1 MTQLE
6 SALKGIITPEMEIV
20 AKKENRD
27 KEYIR
32 DEVAKGRIVIP
43 KNINHDFSA
52 LGIGYGLKTKVNSNI
67 GTSEKHC
74 VIEEELE
81 KLKTSVKYGADSIM
95 DLSTGGDLT
104 AILKLMVNSSP
115 LMVGTVPIYNVMS
128 KLLAEG
134 KAFYD
139 MTADLL
145 FEEIENHAK
154 IGVDFITVHC
164 GITKQSIATYETSD
178 RLLGIVSRG
187 GSLIKQWMKNHKSE
201 NPLYAEYDRL
211 LEICAK
217 YDVTL
222 SLGDG
227 MRPGSQYDASD
238 RGQFA
243 ELLVL
248 GQLVDRARKRGVQ
261 VMVEGP
267 GHIPLDQVEMNVKI
281 MKSIC
286 KEAPFYVLGPLV
298 TDIASG
304 YDHITG
310 AIGGALA
317 AGAGVDFLCYVTPAE
332 HLCLPTADD
341 VKQGII
347 ATKIAAHAGDIVKK
361 IPGAIEKDHKVSKAR
376 REFDWNT
383 IYANS
388 LDPELAKERKD
399 NSESKDDDYCTMCGK
414 LCAVRT
420 DRGIESD

>member
-1 MTQLE
+1 M
-6 SALKGIITPEMEIV
+6 
-20 AKKENRD
+20 
-27 KEYIR
+27 
-32 DEVAKGRIVIP
+32 IP

>member
-20 AKKENRD
+20 ARKENRT

-32 DEVAKGRIVIP
+32 DLVAQGKIVIP

-52 LGIGYGLKTKVNSNI
+52 VGIGLGLTTKVNSNI

-74 VIEEELE
+74 DIEEELE

-104 AILKLMVNSSP
+104 AILKMMVHSSP

-128 KLLAEG
+128 KLLSEG

-139 MTADLL
+139 MTSDLL

-164 GITKQSIATYETSD
+164 GITKQSVATYETSD

-187 GSLIKQWMKNHKSE
+187 GSLIKQWMKNHNCE
-201 NPLYAEYDRL
+201 NPLYEEYDRL

-227 MRPGSQYDASD
+227 MRPGCQSDASD

-248 GQLVDRARKRGVQ
+248 GELVDRARNRGVQ

-267 GHIPLDQVEMNVKI
+267 GHIPLDQVEMNVKL

-361 IPGAIEKDHKVSKAR
+361 VPGAIERDHRVSQAR

-383 IYANS
+383 IYVNS

-399 NSESKDDDYCTMCGK
+399 NSESKNDDYCTMCGK

-420 DRGIESD
+420 DRGIED

>member
-20 AKKENRD
+20 ATKENRT

-32 DEVAKGRIVIP
+32 DLVAQGKIVIP

-52 LGIGYGLKTKVNSNI
+52 VGIGLGLTTKVNSNI

-74 VIEEELE
+74 DLEEELE

-104 AILKLMVNSSP
+104 AILKMMVHSSP

-128 KLLAEG
+128 KLLSEG

-139 MTADLL
+139 MTSDLL

-187 GSLIKQWMKNHKSE
+187 GSLIKQWMKNHNCE
-201 NPLYAEYDRL
+201 NPLYEEYDRL

-227 MRPGSQYDASD
+227 MRPGCQSDASD

-248 GQLVDRARKRGVQ
+248 GELVDRARNRGVQ

-361 IPGAIEKDHKVSKAR
+361 VPGAIERDHRVSQAR

-420 DRGIESD
+420 DRGIED

>member
-6 SALKGIITPEMEIV
+6 SALQGLITPEMEIV
-20 AKKENRD
+20 AKKENRTS
-27 KEYIR
+27 EYIR
-32 DEVAKGRIVIP
+32 EELAKGRIVIP
-43 KNINHDFSA
+43 KNINHNFSA
-52 LGIGYGLKTKVNSNI
+52 VGIGYGLKTKVNSNI

-74 VIEEELE
+74 LLEEELE
-81 KLKTSVKYGADSIM
+81 KLETSVKYGADSIM
-95 DLSTGGDLT
+95 DLSTGGDLA
-104 AILKLMVNSSP
+104 AILKLIVNSSP
-115 LMVGTVPIYNVMS
+115 LMVGTVPIYSVMS
-128 KLLAEG
+128 RLLAQE
-134 KAFYD
+134 KPFYD
-139 MTADLL
+139 MTPDLL
-145 FEEIENHAK
+145 FQEIENHAK
-154 IGVDFITVHC
+154 LGVDFITVHC
-164 GITKQSIATYETSD
+164 GITQQSVATYETSE

-187 GSLIKQWMKNHKSE
+187 GSLIKQWMRNHQCE
-201 NPLYAEYDRL
+201 NPLYEHYDRL

-227 MRPGSQYDASD
+227 MRPGSQFDASD

-248 GQLVDRARKRGVQ
+248 GELVDRARKRGVQ

-281 MKSIC
+281 MKSVC

-332 HLCLPTADD
+332 HLCLPTPED

-347 ATKIAAHAGDIVKK
+347 ATRIAAHAGDIVKN
-361 IPGAIEKDHKVSKAR
+361 IPGAIEQDHRVSKAR
-376 REFDWNT
+376 REFDWET

-388 LDPELAKERKD
+388 LDPELAKSRKS

-420 DRGIESD
+420 DRDIV

>member
-20 AKKENRD
+20 ASKENRSG
-27 KEYIR
+27 EYIR
-32 DEVAKGRIVIP
+32 EEIAKGRIVIP
-43 KNINHDFSA
+43 KNINHNFSA
-52 LGIGYGLKTKVNSNI
+52 VGIGNGLKTKVNSNI

-74 VIEEELE
+74 VIEEEIE
-81 KLKTSVKYGADSIM
+81 KLNISVKYGADSIM
-95 DLSTGGDLT
+95 DLSTGGDLA
-104 AILKLMVNSSP
+104 AILKQIVDSSP
-115 LMVGTVPIYNVMS
+115 IMVGTVPIYSVMS
-128 KLLAEG
+128 RLLAEE

-139 MTADLL
+139 MTPDLL

-154 IGVDFITVHC
+154 LGVDFVTVHC
-164 GITKQSIATYETSD
+164 GITKQSVATYETSE
-178 RLLGIVSRG
+178 RMLGIVSRG
-187 GSLIKQWMKNHKSE
+187 GSLIKQWMKNHKCE
-201 NPLYAEYDRL
+201 NPLYEHYDRL
-211 LEICAK
+211 LDICAK
-217 YDVTL
+217 YDVTI

-227 MRPGSQYDASD
+227 MRPGAQFDASD

-248 GQLVDRARKRGVQ
+248 GELVDKARARGVQ

-267 GHIPLDQVEMNVKI
+267 GHIPLDQVEMNVKL

-286 KEAPFYVLGPLV
+286 NDAPFYVLGPLV

-332 HLCLPTADD
+332 HLCLPTPED

-361 IPGAIEKDHKVSKAR
+361 VPGAIEKDHKVSKAR
-376 REFDWNT
+376 REFDWET

-388 LDPELAKERKD
+388 LDPELAKSRKH

-420 DRGIESD
+420 DRGIED

>member
-74 VIEEELE
+74 VLEEELE

>member
-20 AKKENRD
+20 ANKEART

-43 KNINHDFSA
+43 KNINHNFSA
-52 LGIGYGLKTKVNSNI
+52 VGIGYGLKTKVNSNI

-74 VIEEELE
+74 SVEEELE
-81 KLKTSVKYGADSIM
+81 KLQASVKYGADSIM

-104 AILKLMVNSSP
+104 SILKQMVQNSP
-115 LMVGTVPIYNVMS
+115 LMLGTVPIYNVMS
-128 KLLAEG
+128 RLLAEG

-139 MTADLL
+139 MTPDLL

-164 GITKQSIATYETSD
+164 GITKRSLESYETSE

-187 GSLIKQWMKNHKSE
+187 GSLIKQWMKNHKRE
-201 NPLYAEYDRL
+201 NPLYEEYDRL
-211 LEICAK
+211 LEICLK

-248 GQLVDRARKRGVQ
+248 GELVDKARQKGVQ

-332 HLCLPTADD
+332 HLCLPTVED
-341 VKQGII
+341 VRQGII
-347 ATKIAAHAGDIVKK
+347 ATKIAAHAGDIVKR

-376 REFDWNT
+376 REFDWDT

-388 LDPELAKERKD
+388 LDPELARKRKD
-399 NSESKDDDYCTMCGK
+399 ESESKDDDYCTMCGK

-420 DRGIESD
+420 DRDIKD

>member
-20 AKKENRD
+20 ARKENRT

-32 DEVAKGRIVIP
+32 DLVAQGKIVIP

-52 LGIGYGLKTKVNSNI
+52 VGIGLGLTTKVNSNI

-74 VIEEELE
+74 DIEEELE

-104 AILKLMVNSSP
+104 AILKMMVHSSP

-128 KLLAEG
+128 KLLSEG

-139 MTADLL
+139 MTSDLL

-164 GITKQSIATYETSD
+164 GITKQSVATYETSD

-187 GSLIKQWMKNHKSE
+187 GSLIKQWMKNHNCE
-201 NPLYAEYDRL
+201 NPLYEEYDRL

-227 MRPGSQYDASD
+227 MRPGCQSDASD

-248 GQLVDRARKRGVQ
+248 GELVDRARNRGVQ

-361 IPGAIEKDHKVSKAR
+361 VPGAIERDHRVSQAR

-420 DRGIESD
+420 DRGIED

>member
-1 MTQLE
+1 MT
-6 SALKGIITPEMEIV
+6 S
-20 AKKENRD
+20 
-27 KEYIR
+27 
-32 DEVAKGRIVIP
+32 
-43 KNINHDFSA
+43 
-52 LGIGYGLKTKVNSNI
+52 
-67 GTSEKHC
+67 
-74 VIEEELE
+74 
-81 KLKTSVKYGADSIM
+81 
-95 DLSTGGDLT
+95 
-104 AILKLMVNSSP
+104 
-115 LMVGTVPIYNVMS
+115 
-128 KLLAEG
+128 
-134 KAFYD
+134 
-139 MTADLL
+139 DLL

-164 GITKQSIATYETSD
+164 GITKQSVATYETSD

-187 GSLIKQWMKNHKSE
+187 GSLIKQWMKNHNCE
-201 NPLYAEYDRL
+201 NPLYEEYDRL

-227 MRPGSQYDASD
+227 MRPGCQSDASD

-248 GQLVDRARKRGVQ
+248 GELVDRARNRGVQ

-361 IPGAIEKDHKVSKAR
+361 VPGAIERDHRVSQAR

-420 DRGIESD
+420 DRGIED

>member
-20 AKKENRD
+20 AKKENRSG
-27 KEYIR
+27 EYIR
-32 DEVAKGRIVIP
+32 EEIAQGRIVIP
-43 KNINHDFSA
+43 KNINHNFSA
-52 LGIGYGLKTKVNSNI
+52 VGIGNGLKTKVNSNI

-81 KLKTSVKYGADSIM
+81 KLEISVKYGADSIM
-95 DLSTGGDLT
+95 DLSTGGDLA
-104 AILKLMVNSSP
+104 AILKQIVDSSP
-115 LMVGTVPIYNVMS
+115 IMVGTVPIYSVMS
-128 KLLAEG
+128 RLLAEE

-139 MTADLL
+139 MTPDLL

-154 IGVDFITVHC
+154 LGVDFVTVHC
-164 GITKQSIATYETSD
+164 GITKQSVATYETSE
-178 RLLGIVSRG
+178 RMLGIVSRG
-187 GSLIKQWMKNHKSE
+187 GSLIKQWMKNHKCE
-201 NPLYAEYDRL
+201 NPLYEHYDRL
-211 LEICAK
+211 LDICAK
-217 YDVTL
+217 YDVTI

-227 MRPGSQYDASD
+227 MRPGAQFDASD

-248 GQLVDRARKRGVQ
+248 GELVDKARARGVQ

-267 GHIPLDQVEMNVKI
+267 GHIPLDQVEMNVKL

-286 KEAPFYVLGPLV
+286 NDAPFYVLGPLV

-332 HLCLPTADD
+332 HLCLPTPED

-361 IPGAIEKDHKVSKAR
+361 IPGAIEQDHRVSKAR
-376 REFDWNT
+376 REFDWDT

-388 LDPELAKERKD
+388 LDPELAKSRKH

-420 DRGIESD
+420 DRGIED